1 MKEMYFPVLHG
12 AQNELLALE
21 DAAVDIRTSKK
32 IIPVLIPLG
41 KESDVRRLT
50 RLLKRYNRT
59 DQPFCLVMNP
69 HCCDGVASEA
79 VIRSQLIDEVLRENS
94 VYLPTLVAGR
104 TTRQANLAEFFQR
117 FPERAVCVF
126 HEDEIA
132 DANALEL
139 LATTG
144 TVRYNL
150 FAQPGTGRTYRLSF
164 PERTRVQIEDP
175 FEKRNNADYPADEAF
190 TDSHMGYAGDGLA
203 GFGDYL
209 IVGRKLAK
217 GFAPRAVTLHLTYRS
232 PTGAVRIRHFVSD
245 RVQTT
250 EDTAGK
256 YLEAVRKLVAWAEAN
271 ADLVAFS
278 EAVPRFRAS
287 RDEEHF
293 PGLGTAKRLSIQHHL
308 QLIAG
313 LLSGTL

>member
-1 MKEMYFPVLHG
+1 MYFPVLHG

-21 DAAVDIRTSKK
+21 DAAVDVRTYRT
-32 IIPVLIPLG
+32 IMPVLIPLG
-41 KESDVRRLT
+41 KESDLRRLT

-59 DQPFCLVMNP
+59 NQPFCLVLNP
-69 HCCDGVASEA
+69 RCCEGVANEA
-79 VIRSQLIDEVLRENS
+79 EIRSRLVNDVLRENR
-94 VYLPTLVAGR
+94 VYYPTLVATR
-104 TTRQANLAEFFQR
+104 TTRSSELAEFFQR
-117 FPERAVCVF
+117 FPDRDVCVF

-150 FAQPGTGRTYRLSF
+150 FTQPGTGGTYRLCF
-164 PERTRVQIEDP
+164 PERTRVRIEDP

-190 TDSHMGYAGDGLA
+190 TDSHMGYADDGLA

-209 IVGRKLAK
+209 IVGKKLAK

-256 YLEAVRKLVAWAEAN
+256 YLEAVRKLVAWSEAN

-278 EAVPRFRAS
+278 GAVPRFRAS

-308 QLIAG
+308 QLIAR
-313 LLSGTL
+313 LLSGAL